1 MKYTAEFVSP
11 LHPDKICDRISDAIL
26 DAYLKKD
33 SQARV
38 AIEVMAGHG
47 HIHIMG
53 EVTSNAIIDIKKTIK
68 TVKGVND
75 EIIDIK
81 IVKQSPEIAR
91 GVDNGGAGDQGIMI
105 GYACN
110 ENIAYLP
117 QEYYLARDLCKEIYS
132 LYPRDGKTQIT
143 IDNNTIVN
151 IVASWQGIST
161 AKLTKIVSKWAQKQ
175 LCAEDMTVCINEAGD
190 WNMGGLEADTGL
202 TGRKIVVDSYGP
214 RVPIGGGC
222 FSGKDPSKVDRSGAY
237 LARSLAIKYLKEYDA
252 KEVIIKIAYAI
263 GKKEPVMI
271 TGIVDDQEIILTDNV
286 FSPQAIIHMF
296 DLYKPVYSQT
306 AEWGAFGNNF
316 NWDKEN

>member
-11 LHPDKICDRISDAIL
+11 LHPDKICDRISDTIL

-38 AIEVMAGHG
+38 ALEVMAGHG
-47 HIHIMG
+47 QINIMG
-53 EVTSNAIIDIKKTIK
+53 EITSSANIDIKKVTKSI
-68 TVKGVND
+68 TGVNN
-75 EIIDIK
+75 ENININ

-110 ENIAYLP
+110 ENTALLP
-117 QEYYLARDLCKEIYS
+117 QEYFLARDLCQTIYK
-132 LYPRDGKTQIT
+132 LYPADGKTQIT
-143 IDNNTIVN
+143 IDNNYIVN

-161 AKLTKIVSKWAQKQ
+161 SKLSKIVLKWAEKQ
-175 LCAEDMTVCINEAGD
+175 LCAKDMSICINKAGD
-190 WNMGGLEADTGL
+190 WNIGGLEADTGL

-214 RVPIGGGC
+214 RVPVGGGC

-237 LARSLAIKYLKEYDA
+237 LARYIAVNYLKKNNA

-271 TGIVDDQEIILTDNV
+271 TGLVDNKEIILTDDIYDPK
-286 FSPQAIIHMF
+286 SIIDKF
-296 DLYKPVYSQT
+296 DLYKPIYSET
-306 AEWGAFGNNF
+306 ASWGAFGNNF
-316 NWDKEN
+316 NWDK